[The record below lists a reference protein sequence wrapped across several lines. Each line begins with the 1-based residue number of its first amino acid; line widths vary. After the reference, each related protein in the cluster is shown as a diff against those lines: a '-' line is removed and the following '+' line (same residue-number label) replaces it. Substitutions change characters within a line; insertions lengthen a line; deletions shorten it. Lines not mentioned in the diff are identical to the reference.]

1 MRTFPT
7 KHMLSAATPLRPAPP
22 HWLTDEEVAQL
33 AHDCEQDPFGA
44 ADPQPLAVAWRHIR
58 CLVDEVIATR
68 KGYGR

>member
-1 MRTFPT
+1 MNPRRP
-7 KHMLSAATPLRPAPP
+7 PLRRPPRGNPSAPP
-22 HWLTDEEVAQL
+22 HRLTDEEVAQL

-68 KGYGR
+68 KSLAQ